1 MPVVSQIDAR
11 RLLRLEDDFF
21 GMLPATEA
29 CECTPSISM
38 EMHQARYFL
47 AVARTALRVAEIR
60 DLNLSR
66 TVHLYGVAGRQRTA
80 VAAAILRLLRGADWS
95 HHSH

>member
-1 MPVVSQIDAR
+1 MHDGYCAWKTI
-11 RLLRLEDDFF
+11 F

-60 DLNLSR
+60 ELNLSR

-95 HHSH
+95 QYSH